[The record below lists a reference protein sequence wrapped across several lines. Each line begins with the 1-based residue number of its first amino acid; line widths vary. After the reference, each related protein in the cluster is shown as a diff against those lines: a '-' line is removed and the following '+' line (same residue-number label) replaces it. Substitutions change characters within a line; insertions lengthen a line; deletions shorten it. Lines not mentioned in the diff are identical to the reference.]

1 MTENATEVPQVESL
15 ENGTPR
21 LVAGGLN
28 KDTQLCLSL
37 SGRPGNTGTRFHN
50 YLYDALELNYVYK
63 AFTTDDIKAA
73 IAGVRGLQ
81 IRGAAISMPWK
92 EDVIALV
99 DEMDPSAEV
108 IESVNTIVNTN
119 GHLKAYNTDY
129 LAIVSLLKSNA
140 VDPTLE
146 TVVLGSGGM
155 AKATVAAVRD
165 CGFSNVTVV
174 ARNEVT
180 GPALAEKYGFT
191 WRAELGELRPQVII
205 NCTPIGMEGGA
216 EAADMPVSEDAV
228 AAASVV
234 FDVVPRPT
242 WTPLLRCAEKHGKTC
257 ITGAEVM
264 SIQALEQF
272 VLYTGIRPAAELVAK
287 ATAFSRA

>member
-1 MTENATEVPQVESL
+1 MTDSIPTVVSQDK
-15 ENGTPR
+15 GTPR

-63 AFTTDDIKAA
+63 AFTTDNIEQA

-92 EDVIALV
+92 EDVIPLV
-99 DEMDPSAEV
+99 DELDPSAAV
-108 IESVNTIVNTN
+108 IESVNTIVNTD

-129 LAIVSLLKSNA
+129 LAIVSLLRSNN
-140 VDPTLE
+140 VDTSLE
-146 TVVLGSGGM
+146 VAVLGSGGM
-155 AKATVAAVRD
+155 AKATVAALRD
-165 CGFSNVTVV
+165 EGFACVTVV
-174 ARNEVT
+174 ARNSVS
-180 GPALAEKYGFT
+180 GPALAEKYSFAWEAQLSGT
-191 WRAELGELRPQVII
+191 PGMII
-205 NCTPIGMEGGA
+205 NCTPIGMEGGPQA
-216 EAADMPVSEDAV
+216 DQLPVADAAVQ
-228 AAASVV
+228 AAAVI
-234 FDVVPRPT
+234 FDVVPRPQ
-242 WTPLLRCAEKHGKTC
+242 WTPLLLRARELGKVC

-264 SIQALEQF
+264 SFQALEQF
-272 VLYTGIRPAAELVAK
+272 VLYTGIRPDAELVAR